1 VTLVSCLLYVS
12 WHKTTAYFLFVH
24 VQIFHIFNNSFT
36 GPLGATLLSCLLC
49 ILAWNQ
55 CLFSIRACAGV
66 VLFLRIFQQLRLGGI
81 LFELVGPIH
90 ISSLTDMTGNLY
102 VLLCSRIVQWC
113 MVPICALCINC
124 CLLCGHTFP
133 FPPFHVHHCQSLI
146 DMFFGFCPFIDLGYI
161 NVFQVYTSDLT
172 SLFLWTCLRCK
183 GHTKVCSSSACGSC
197 STCSLVVD
205 QLFFFCITGVGIWG
219 WYIEI
224 IVHVEKVDYL
234 WYFSNAL
241 LLHSVFNANL
251 CLIIC

>member
-1 VTLVSCLLYVS
+1 MFRWSDFLLHPAALDIWIVCIIILPFKS
-12 WHKTTAYFLFVH
+12 
-24 VQIFHIFNNSFT
+24 N
-36 GPLGATLLSCLLC
+36 LL
-49 ILAWNQ
+49 AK
-55 CLFSIRACAGV
+55 
-66 VLFLRIFQQLRLGGI
+66 
-81 LFELVGPIH
+81 
-90 ISSLTDMTGNLY
+90 
-102 VLLCSRIVQWC
+102 
-113 MVPICALCINC
+113 
-124 CLLCGHTFP
+124 TFP
-133 FPPFHVHHCQSLI
+133 FPPFHVQHCQSLI

-172 SLFLWTCLRCK
+172 SLFLWTCPRCK
-183 GHTKVCSSSACGSC
+183 GYTKVCSSPACGSC

-205 QLFFFCITGVGIWG
+205 QLFFLHNWCRDLR